1 MEIKQL
7 RYFVKVA
14 ELSSVGKASDF
25 LNIAQPT
32 LSRQIRAL
40 EIELKTNLFSRDGR
54 GVQLTPRGRRFLE
67 HARGLLHAADTA
79 MDAIDEGKSVYEGK
93 VIVGMTPSIGHRI
106 IPDYISRFTER
117 FPRASLSIVEGYSQ
131 ALAEQVVM
139 GKLDFALLLNP
150 QASPNLLIDPV
161 GPEVLY
167 LIGAKPAGDNSD
179 YVNLSDIGGIPL
191 IMPHT
196 IHTIRP
202 LVEYEAARLGVM
214 LNIAFE
220 IDSVRSISA
229 LVQKGRGHTVMPLNS
244 MRDPEVKGLHWQKI
258 ANPEIAVTIC
268 LIQPALGRR
277 PHCLLKRRVSQRQ
290 PCLICWSCRLKKSR
304 AIDLTHPSTLPHA
317 GGNEFGGLPD
327 RFARAEAR
335 FGMIS
340 RRHLFKDTFGLEMY
354 LML

>member
-1 MEIKQL
+1 
-7 RYFVKVA
+7 
-14 ELSSVGKASDF
+14 
-25 LNIAQPT
+25 
-32 LSRQIRAL
+32 
-40 EIELKTNLFSRDGR
+40 
-54 GVQLTPRGRRFLE
+54 
-67 HARGLLHAADTA
+67 
-79 MDAIDEGKSVYEGK
+79 MDALDEGKSVYEGK
-93 VIVGMTPSIGHRI
+93 VIVGMTPSIGQRI

-150 QASPNLLIDPV
+150 HASPNLVIDPV

-167 LIGAKPAGDNSD
+167 LIGAKPVGDNSD
-179 YVNLSDIGGIPL
+179 YVNLSDIGSIPL

-244 MRDPEVKGLHWQKI
+244 MRGPEGRGLHWQKI
-258 ANPEIAVTIC
+258 VKPEIEVTIC
-268 LIQPALGRR
+268 LIQPARRPQTALSLEAAALAKATLLELLGLPAFQEKQNNQPDPSIKPAGRR
-277 PHCLLKRRVSQRQ
+277 RQ
-290 PCLICWSCRLKKSR
+290 
-304 AIDLTHPSTLPHA
+304 
-317 GGNEFGGLPD
+317 
-327 RFARAEAR
+327 
-335 FGMIS
+335 
-340 RRHLFKDTFGLEMY
+340 
-354 LML
+354 

>member
-32 LSRQIRAL
+32 LSRTIRAL

-67 HARGLLHAADTA
+67 HARGILHAADTA
-79 MDAIDEGKSVYEGK
+79 MDALDEGKSVYEGK
-93 VIVGMTPSIGHRI
+93 VIVGMTPSIGQRI
-106 IPDYISRFTER
+106 IPNYISRFTER

-131 ALAEQVVM
+131 SLAEQVVM

-150 QASPNLLIDPV
+150 QASPNLVIDPI

-167 LIGAKPAGDNSD
+167 LIGAKRVGDNSD
-179 YVNLSDIGGIPL
+179 YVNLSDIASIPL

-202 LVEYEAARLGVM
+202 LVEYEAARLGIM

-220 IDSVRSISA
+220 IDSVRSISE
-229 LVQKGRGHTVMPLNS
+229 LVQKGRGHTVMPLNA
-244 MRDPEVKGLHWQKI
+244 MRGPEGKGL
-258 ANPEIAVTIC
+258 C
-268 LIQPALGRR
+268 
-277 PHCLLKRRVSQRQ
+277 
-290 PCLICWSCRLKKSR
+290 
-304 AIDLTHPSTLPHA
+304 
-317 GGNEFGGLPD
+317 
-327 RFARAEAR
+327 
-335 FGMIS
+335 
-340 RRHLFKDTFGLEMY
+340 
-354 LML
+354 